1 MGAETGSEVGAGV
14 TVAGAIAAAAVGA
27 TATAAAAGA
36 AGAAGAASASASDSP
51 SARRASEELSL
62 AAGVAKPDNPH
73 AMTPSEPAE
82 QRKKEGQEEDGSFR
96 KRNQKVQV
104 GVYLEN
110 SREDM

>member
-27 TATAAAAGA
+27 TATAAVA

-73 AMTPSEPAE
+73 AMTPSEPTE
-82 QRKKEGQEEDGSFR
+82 QRKKRDRR
-96 KRNQKVQV
+96 KTAVSGKEIKKSKLVFT
-104 GVYLEN
+104 
-110 SREDM
+110 